1 MLRRRNDEFA
11 GGFRSGKKSELRS
24 DRQAGRPVLQG
35 GKMANTTQEE
45 LYQSFLTVSG
55 QQTSALG
62 DATALLADAIARVSE
77 QQSSNPA
84 PVAALQ
90 TSAAGD
96 TTALLA
102 DVIGQAREQQSSNPA
117 PIPAA
122 NQTQTG
128 TQAGSNSSGS
138 TSGTVEK
145 TMLEAEAGLPLLI
158 AGLGSA
164 FGRGGGVAR
173 PGGPLGRGEKAD
185 AGGRGGAAAADRRAG
200 ECVRR
205 WRRVDTG
212 AAGEIRDA
220 GGGGFPGS
228 GEPGASERS
237 GLRPDGSAAELRDSG
252 DERDGEWR
260 GEWRS
265 KRQWEWEWRGA
276 AVHLQR
282 AGDGRALLYG
292 PERRHSAGSA
302 GRDAQSELDQRC
314 GKRPLIW
321 QPFLN

>member
-1 MLRRRNDEFA
+1 
-11 GGFRSGKKSELRS
+11 
-24 DRQAGRPVLQG
+24 
-35 GKMANTTQEE
+35 MANTTQEE

-158 AGLGSA
+158 AGLVSA
-164 FGRGGGVAR
+164 FGGGGAST
-173 PGGPLGRGEKAD
+173 PAPLVKYAMPAAVDFQAAESQGQVSGLDYDQMGTPRSYAA
-185 AGGRGGAAAADRRAG
+185 AGTSGTASGTASGGAN
-200 ECVRR
+200 
-205 WRRVDTG
+205 
-212 AAGEIRDA
+212 
-220 GGGGFPGS
+220 GS
-228 GEPGASERS
+228 GSGNGGAPQITFNVQAMDARSFMDRS
-237 GLRPDGSAAELRDSG
+237 GDIAL
-252 DERDGEWR
+252 
-260 GEWRS
+260 
-265 KRQWEWEWRGA
+265 
-276 AVHLQR
+276 AVR
-282 AGDGRALLYG
+282 EAM
-292 PERRHSAGSA
+292 
-302 GRDAQSELDQRC
+302 
-314 GKRPLIW
+314 
-321 QPFLN
+321 LNLNSINDVVNDL

>member
-1 MLRRRNDEFA
+1 
-11 GGFRSGKKSELRS
+11 
-24 DRQAGRPVLQG
+24 
-35 GKMANTTQEE
+35 MANTTQEE

-158 AGLGSA
+158 AGLVSA
-164 FGRGGGVAR
+164 FGGGGASTPAPAVLPFSGPAR
-173 PGGPLGRGEKAD
+173 A
-185 AGGRGGAAAADRRAG
+185 
-200 ECVRR
+200 
-205 WRRVDTG
+205 W
-212 AAGEIRDA
+212 
-220 GGGGFPGS
+220 S
-228 GEPGASERS
+228 S
-237 GLRPDGSAAELRDSG
+237 
-252 DERDGEWR
+252 
-260 GEWRS
+260 
-265 KRQWEWEWRGA
+265 
-276 AVHLQR
+276 
-282 AGDGRALLYG
+282 
-292 PERRHSAGSA
+292 
-302 GRDAQSELDQRC
+302 
-314 GKRPLIW
+314 
-321 QPFLN
+321 